1 MLDSPVGA
9 LLSAAAPY
17 ARAALIEKLLP
28 YVVNKMQ
35 DYTRGK
41 GWKTATGLIGA
52 GKNYLKQSLGLPFD
66 DVTQANIPV
75 ADSLRVTTAAYEY
88 QSVASPDL
96 VDGGALGAIFA
107 P

>member
-41 GWKTATGLIGA
+41 G
-52 GKNYLKQSLGLPFD
+52 
-66 DVTQANIPV
+66 
-75 ADSLRVTTAAYEY
+75 
-88 QSVASPDL
+88 
-96 VDGGALGAIFA
+96 
-107 P
+107 